1 MSRDASTREGPL
13 ARVGSRLMDPL
24 PPERLAAL
32 RILVIGYAVA
42 FVVIR
47 LDAFWA
53 AAEREPWRWEGVGL
67 LAPWQEPPPSV
78 VVKVLIGITVMSGAA
93 ALIGW
98 RYRVT
103 AVVFAAAFAIVTT
116 HRLSWGQVLHT
127 EHLVLV
133 HVVVLALCPVAAARW
148 SLDARRGRISASP
161 DATGWPVRVMALAT
175 VTGYVVAGIAKVRNG
190 GADWLVGDVLRHQ
203 IAFDNLRKILLGD
216 LHSPLGGWLVGY
228 GWVFVPIALAT
239 VVVEILAPVALVGG
253 WWRRGWVITAWA
265 FHVGILAL
273 MAIVFPYHLLG
284 VAYAPLLAPERLV
297 DRGAV
302 WWRDQRP
309 SASRTA
315 RRPSSTAS

>member
-1 MSRDASTREGPL
+1 MSRRGSIRGGPL
-13 ARVGSRLMDPL
+13 ARMGARLMAPL
-24 PPERLAAL
+24 PLERIAAL

-42 FVVIR
+42 FVVVRI
-47 LDAFWA
+47 DAFWV
-53 AAEREPWRWEGVGL
+53 AAERESWRWEGVGL
-67 LAPWQEPPPSV
+67 FAAWSQPPPSV
-78 VVKVLIGITVMSGAA
+78 AVKVLIGVTVLSGGA

-98 RYRVT
+98 RYRIT

-148 SLDARRGRISASP
+148 SLDARGRRAHGSP
-161 DATGWPVRVMALAT
+161 DAAGWPVRVMAIAT

-228 GWVFVPIALAT
+228 GWVFVPIAIAT
-239 VVVEILAPVALVGG
+239 ILVEIFAPVAFLGD
-253 WWRRGWVITAWA
+253 WWRRGWVIAAWA

-284 VAYAPLLAPERLV
+284 VAYAPLLAPERLL
-297 DRGAV
+297 DRGAT
-302 WWRDQRP
+302 WWRNQRL
-309 SASRTA
+309 SASSTA